1 MSTVG
6 FWGDINFFHEH
17 RHDIPPMKI
26 YNVGV
31 CLVQFLKF
39 FMEPFWRNCN
49 FKILT
54 LNPGFSALKCK
65 NPLKSTILSIL
76 GMLYGKSGLFFIR
89 KKILVWSWQL
99 YRKKMV
105 KNAFQV
111 KNLGFLKFLIFKMF
125 FNISQFLMEFQL
137 QFIGLSERAF
147 QDAFFEYSNLY
158 FTFWKVWVMT

>member
-1 MSTVG
+1 MDLLKEDIYTNSSSIATSLAVSKCPLVVHHSG

-65 NPLKSTILSIL
+65 NPLKSTIFIHF
-76 GMLYGKSGLFFIR
+76 GHAIWQIRTIFHQKKDSGL
-89 KKILVWSWQL
+89 ILT
-99 YRKKMV
+99 
-105 KNAFQV
+105 A
-111 KNLGFLKFLIFKMF
+111 
-125 FNISQFLMEFQL
+125 
-137 QFIGLSERAF
+137 LSEKNG
-147 QDAFFEYSNLY
+147 EKCISS
-158 FTFWKVWVMT
+158 

>member
-1 MSTVG
+1 MLNKNYWSKTSDTVG
-6 FWGDINFFHEH
+6 FWGNINFFHEH

-65 NPLKSTILSIL
+65 NPLKSTIFIHF
-76 GMLYGKSGLFFIR
+76 GHAIWQIRTIFHQKKDSGL
-89 KKILVWSWQL
+89 ILT
-99 YRKKMV
+99 
-105 KNAFQV
+105 A
-111 KNLGFLKFLIFKMF
+111 
-125 FNISQFLMEFQL
+125 
-137 QFIGLSERAF
+137 LSEKNG
-147 QDAFFEYSNLY
+147 EKCISS
-158 FTFWKVWVMT
+158 

>member
-1 MSTVG
+1 MG

-65 NPLKSTILSIL
+65 NPLKSTI
-76 GMLYGKSGLFFIR
+76 FIHFGHAIWQIR
-89 KKILVWSWQL
+89 TIFHKKKELWFDLVSFWIYQKILV
-99 YRKKMV
+99 
-105 KNAFQV
+105 NFEFQV

-125 FNISQFLMEFQL
+125 FNISQFLIEFQL
-137 QFIGLSERAF
+137 QFIGPSERAF

-158 FTFWKVWVMT
+158 FTF

>member
-1 MSTVG
+1 MYSIRDNLNFFTKALCPKWCASLYTVG

-65 NPLKSTILSIL
+65 NPLKSTIFIHF
-76 GMLYGKSGLFFIR
+76 GHAIWQIRTIFHQKKDSGL
-89 KKILVWSWQL
+89 IL
-99 YRKKMV
+99 
-105 KNAFQV
+105 AA
-111 KNLGFLKFLIFKMF
+111 
-125 FNISQFLMEFQL
+125 
-137 QFIGLSERAF
+137 LSEKNG
-147 QDAFFEYSNLY
+147 E
-158 FTFWKVWVMT
+158 KCI

>member
-1 MSTVG
+1 MQDETRIAYRATEGKRWMIHNHHDLLFERITVG

-65 NPLKSTILSIL
+65 NPLKSTIFIHF
-76 GMLYGKSGLFFIR
+76 GHAIWQIRTIFHQKKDSGL
-89 KKILVWSWQL
+89 ILT
-99 YRKKMV
+99 
-105 KNAFQV
+105 A
-111 KNLGFLKFLIFKMF
+111 
-125 FNISQFLMEFQL
+125 
-137 QFIGLSERAF
+137 LSEKNG
-147 QDAFFEYSNLY
+147 EKCISS
-158 FTFWKVWVMT
+158 

>member
-1 MSTVG
+1 MQTRICNKIRLHYTLHSLPSLHPLLQSTINGYTVG

-65 NPLKSTILSIL
+65 NPLKSTIFIHF
-76 GMLYGKSGLFFIR
+76 GHAIWQIRTIFHQKKDSGL
-89 KKILVWSWQL
+89 ILT
-99 YRKKMV
+99 
-105 KNAFQV
+105 A
-111 KNLGFLKFLIFKMF
+111 
-125 FNISQFLMEFQL
+125 
-137 QFIGLSERAF
+137 LSEKNG
-147 QDAFFEYSNLY
+147 EKCISS
-158 FTFWKVWVMT
+158 